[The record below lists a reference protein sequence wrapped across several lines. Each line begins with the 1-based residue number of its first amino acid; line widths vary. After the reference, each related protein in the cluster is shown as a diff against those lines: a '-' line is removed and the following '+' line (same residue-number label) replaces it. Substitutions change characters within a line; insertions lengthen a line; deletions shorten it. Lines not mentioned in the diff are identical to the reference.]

1 MEGAEFH
8 LLIMSVQLKTINNV
22 SIIEL
27 IKKILILE
35 IPVTPKL
42 KKF

>member
-1 MEGAEFH
+1 
-8 LLIMSVQLKTINNV
+8 MSVQLKTINNV
-22 SIIEL
+22 SILEL

-35 IPVTPKL
+35 IAVTPKL

>member
-1 MEGAEFH
+1 MVGAEFH

-22 SIIEL
+22 SILEL

-35 IPVTPKL
+35 ISVTPKL